1 MNGYKRKIQYHETD
15 NMGVAHHSNYIKW
28 MEEARVDLLDRI
40 GYGYD
45 KLEEDGIIS
54 PVLSVECGYKHPC
67 TFGDELEVAV
77 SLVEYNGVKMK
88 FEYRMTKENGTRQ
101 VAFATSE
108 HCFLS
113 REGRVLI
120 VKRAYPELHAALGGL
135 LEAAKSE

>member
-1 MNGYKRKIQYHETD
+1 MTVYKRKINYYETD
-15 NMGVAHHSNYIKW
+15 RMGVTHHSNYVRF
-28 MEEARVDLLDRI
+28 MEEARVDFLERQ
-40 GYGYD
+40 GCSYAA
-45 KLEEDGIIS
+45 LEEMGVIS
-54 PVLSVECGYKHPC
+54 PVLSVSCEYKEST

-88 FEYRMTKENGTRQ
+88 FEYRMTKESGTRQ
-101 VAFATSE
+101 VGFATSE